1 MKKSTFITI
10 TLFFSLP
17 CLLLAYHVLND
28 PSPSGGFVFNMWANT
43 PVNINIDAGTLAGG
57 NGRTIIEDA
66 CDEWDSVPTA
76 KTLCGNLNTSP
87 VDITI
92 SNISTNTSPTD
103 GVIDIVFDET
113 EDILLFFGFPPN
125 STFGFCFP
133 FTNTNTGEITDA
145 LLILNGTIPSSPSGD
160 LLATTIHELGHCW
173 GLAHTPI
180 GGISTAGGTAGLD
193 PIEPSK
199 IPTMFPSNIPVNDI
213 FGRTLEDDDKAGISV
228 LYPQN

>member
-1 MKKSTFITI
+1 LKKLTFITI
-10 TLFFSLP
+10 TLVFCLP

-28 PSPSGGFVFNMWANT
+28 LSPSGGFVFNMWANT

-57 NGRTIIEDA
+57 NGRTMVEDA
-66 CDEWDSVPTA
+66 CDEWDSVPSA

-92 SNISTNTSPTD
+92 DNINDNILP
-103 GVIDIVFDET
+103 GVINIVFDET

-133 FTNTNTGEITDA
+133 LTNTNTGEITDA

-160 LLATTIHELGHCW
+160 LLATIIHELGHCW
-173 GLAHTPI
+173 GLAHIPI
-180 GGISTAGGTAGLD
+180 GGITTAGGAVGLD

-199 IPTMFPSNIPVNDI
+199 IPTMFPFNIPTNDL
-213 FGRTLEDDDKAGISV
+213 FGRTLEDDDKAGISI